1 MPSPQFIPV
10 SATDLPT
17 LFEVNTITRTPYE
30 VLCSYGTPHY
40 KEVNPAMLNLTT
52 FPFLFGVM
60 FGDMAHGA
68 LLLVFGLLLIFR
80 SMKNPVTDFLHPH
93 RHTIV
98 LMGFFS
104 FYCGLIYN
112 EFLSLSLNIF
122 GTCYQVSNSTATLR
136 EGCVYPVGVDPIW
149 SVSAN
154 DLNFTNSLKM
164 KISVIIAIVHMTLGL
179 IVKGLNCWYLGKKIR
194 IILDV
199 LPQATFLLAI
209 FGYMD
214 FLIVYK
220 WLH

>member
-1 MPSPQFIPV
+1 
-10 SATDLPT
+10 
-17 LFEVNTITRTPYE
+17 
-30 VLCSYGTPHY
+30 
-40 KEVNPAMLNLTT
+40 MLNLIT

-60 FGDMAHGA
+60 FGDMAHGS
-68 LLLVFGLLLIFR
+68 LLLAFGLLLIFR
-80 SMKNPVTDFLHPH
+80 PMKHPVTDLLLPH
-93 RHTIV
+93 RHTIA

-122 GTCYQVSNSTATLR
+122 GTCYQIINNTATLR
-136 EGCVYPVGVDPIW
+136 NGCVYSVGVDPIW
-149 SVSAN
+149 SISTN

-179 IVKGLNCWYLGKKIR
+179 IMKGLNCWHLGKKIQ

-199 LPQATFLLAI
+199 LPQVTFLLAV

-220 WLH
+220 WLHQWTTTSVPSIITTMIDIPLELGGTTDCCGG